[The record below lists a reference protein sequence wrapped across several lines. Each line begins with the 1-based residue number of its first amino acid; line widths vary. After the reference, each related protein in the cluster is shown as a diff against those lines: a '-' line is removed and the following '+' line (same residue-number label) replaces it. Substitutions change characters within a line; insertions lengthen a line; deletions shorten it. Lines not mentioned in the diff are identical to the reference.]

1 MWRPSLLSH
10 YRKFIANTLHLPL
23 YSSFGISALPV
34 QVFGIFPLHLNI
46 GSPVPLISPD
56 KVLAVY
62 MPDTPQPLIRL
73 HAVICLVRL
82 AISRFWYHDVI
93 LDTSSTVHF
102 RSTPLSIPDMVVY
115 NKIYPSR
122 FLAAQYNSLERTA
135 PQGGLITPPE
145 KRYREDNL
153 NYLIQSLILSI
164 VCYFL
169 IKELFLILYPKVTQD
184 TRQRITRCK
193 IKVGWLAL

>member
-1 MWRPSLLSH
+1 MWRPSLPSH

-34 QVFGIFPLHLNI
+34 RVFGIFPFHLPI

-62 MPDTPQPLIRL
+62 MPDTLQPIIRPHTVVHL
-73 HAVICLVRL
+73 ARL
-82 AISRFWYHDVI
+82 ATSQFWHHDVI
-93 LDTSSTVHF
+93 LDTSSTVHL

-115 NKIYPSR
+115 NDIYPSR
-122 FLAAQYNSLERTA
+122 FLAAQYHSLERTA

-153 NYLIQSLILSI
+153 YLTIQSLILSI
-164 VCYFL
+164 VL
-169 IKELFLILYPKVTQD
+169 LLLV
-184 TRQRITRCK
+184 QRTFI
-193 IKVGWLAL
+193 I